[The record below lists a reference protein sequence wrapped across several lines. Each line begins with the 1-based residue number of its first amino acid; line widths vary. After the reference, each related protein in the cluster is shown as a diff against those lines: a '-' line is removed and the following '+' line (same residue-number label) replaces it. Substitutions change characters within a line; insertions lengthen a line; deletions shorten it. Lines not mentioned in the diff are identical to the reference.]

1 MILRV
6 AGSSPVIHPKK
17 VLYYIYILYSQT
29 SDLYY
34 VGYTNNYQRRL
45 RQHNEPE
52 KNTYTSKHRP
62 WFIKA
67 IFECRNNEADA
78 IRLEKFIKKQKS
90 KIFLQRFIDSETSE
104 LTGKL
109 AQLVYPEF
117 SGRNFGMI
125 LRVVGSSPIIH
136 SKKILNLCLGFFI

>member
-1 MILRV
+1 M
-6 AGSSPVIHPKK
+6 
-17 VLYYIYILYSQT
+17 
-29 SDLYY
+29 YY

-45 RQHNEPE
+45 RQHNESE

-109 AQLVYPEF
+109 ARLVYPEF
-117 SGRNFGMI
+117 SGRNFGVI
-125 LRVVGSSPIIH
+125 LRVVGFEPH
-136 SKKILNLCLGFFI
+136 HPPKKIPELMFGIFYLTNAPGIIR

>member
-6 AGSSPVIHPKK
+6 EGSSPVIHPKK

-45 RQHNEPE
+45 RQHNESE

-67 IFECRNNEADA
+67 IFECGNNEADA

-125 LRVVGSSPIIH
+125 LRVGGFESPH
-136 SKKILNLCLGFFI
+136 PPQKILNLCLGFFI

>member
-1 MILRV
+1 M
-6 AGSSPVIHPKK
+6 
-17 VLYYIYILYSQT
+17 
-29 SDLYY
+29 YY

-45 RQHNEPE
+45 RQHNESE

-109 AQLVYPEF
+109 ARLVYPEF
-117 SGRNFGMI
+117 SGRNFGVI
-125 LRVVGSSPIIH
+125 LRVVGSSPLIH
-136 SKKILNLCLGFFI
+136 PKKSWTNVWNFLFNKCSWYHQVILNISGRYFAIHPIYKTFVN